1 MQIAFQCLRKS
12 STQNTAWR
20 EEHTEHKEHKE
31 HKELKERKE
40 AVASAPKS
48 MQC

>member
-31 HKELKERKE
+31 LKERKE